1 MGQWG
6 YVIVFFVCAWILQIV
21 FTMIQNKHFSQTI
34 REMSMQYSP
43 GYLGVG
49 VVKQRFG
56 IGSVVILVSDLSG
69 KIVGA
74 KEMTGVTVFSRFR
87 SVNSL
92 IGEHVQNLYETTEES
107 QRARAIKMAAEK
119 IIREKEKKSEQ
130 KKDAS
135 SNTIIEQ
142 T

>member
-1 MGQWG
+1 MGEWG
-6 YVIVFFVCAWILQIV
+6 YVIIFFVCAWILQII
-21 FTMIQNKHFSQTI
+21 FTIVQNKHFGQTI
-34 REMSMQYSP
+34 REMSMKYSP

-74 KEMTGVTVFSRFR
+74 KEMTGVTVFSRFKPI
-87 SVNSL
+87 SSL
-92 IGEHVQNLYETTEES
+92 IGEHIQSLYDTSEDD

-119 IIREKEKKSEQ
+119 IIKEREKKSNQ
-130 KKDAS
+130 HKKV
-135 SNTIIEQ
+135 SNQLIEQ
-142 T
+142 A